1 MSRHARIELR
11 VAHDGARMITD
22 ENGRIIGWEYP
33 SPSKRPHYLRLV
45 AANGQVLATSEVY
58 ANRSNARR
66 AVKAWAE
73 AFESVCRNYYGGASE
88 MAVVEFDADGREVA
102 R

>member
-1 MSRHARIELR
+1 MSRHARIEVR
-11 VAHDGARMITD
+11 PVDDRYRREQEAWGTPAPHVK
-22 ENGRIIGWEYP
+22 P
-33 SPSKRPHYLRLV
+33 SARPHYLRLV
-45 AANGQVLATSEVY
+45 AANGQVLAHSENY
-58 ANRSNARR
+58 STRQNARR

-88 MAVVEFDADGREVA
+88 MAVIEFDADGREVT